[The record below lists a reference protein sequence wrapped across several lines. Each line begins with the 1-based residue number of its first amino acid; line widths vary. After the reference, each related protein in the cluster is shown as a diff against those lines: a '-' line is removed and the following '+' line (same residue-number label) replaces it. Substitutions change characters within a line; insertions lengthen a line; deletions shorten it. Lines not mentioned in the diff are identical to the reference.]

1 MYRTWII
8 PYHLEISCSN
18 IRDWLKYPKCL
29 FQQYHS
35 ILYPEKS
42 GMGKAKIHI
51 LVLWLYF
58 SFSFKEPAV
67 KNFSILS
74 TTYRAEMSQEPLLS
88 HLRLNNQ
95 FWWLRYTALI
105 TDVSFFLTLF
115 YWWDAELGFS
125 PSAFALLSLPSDLQ
139 QYPSGYHPIILGQW
153 ESKTPLTN
161 SLTN

>member
-1 MYRTWII
+1 MLLFLQAETKCSRMYRTWII
-8 PYHLEISCSN
+8 PYHLGIFCSN
-18 IRDWLKYPKCL
+18 IRDWLKYPIRL

-42 GMGKAKIHI
+42 GMGKTRIHI
-51 LVLWLYF
+51 LVLWLY
-58 SFSFKEPAV
+58 SSSSFKEPAV

-74 TTYRAEMSQEPLLS
+74 TTYRAEMSWELLLS

-95 FWWLRYTALI
+95 FWWLQYTALI
-105 TDVSFFLTLF
+105 TDVSFFWHS

-139 QYPSGYHPIILGQW
+139 
-153 ESKTPLTN
+153 
-161 SLTN
+161 